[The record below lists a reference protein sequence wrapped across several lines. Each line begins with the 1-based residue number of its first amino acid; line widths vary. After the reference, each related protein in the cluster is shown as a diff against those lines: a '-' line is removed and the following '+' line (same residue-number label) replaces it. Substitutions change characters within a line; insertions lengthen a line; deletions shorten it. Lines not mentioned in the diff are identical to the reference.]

1 MKGIKSSI
9 RSRENDGYGS
19 KESKLVSLILKNE
32 AISITLIRISLSKGI
47 WALIE
52 TRGLKI

>member
-9 RSRENDGYGS
+9 RSRESDGYGS
-19 KESKLVSLILKNE
+19 KGSKLVSLIFKNE

-47 WALIE
+47 
-52 TRGLKI
+52 